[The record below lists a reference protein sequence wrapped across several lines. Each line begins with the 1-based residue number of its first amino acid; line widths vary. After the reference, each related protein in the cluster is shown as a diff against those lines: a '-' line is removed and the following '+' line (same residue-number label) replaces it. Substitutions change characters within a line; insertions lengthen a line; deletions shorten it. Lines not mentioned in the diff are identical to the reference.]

1 MTGQPAMFFAL
12 IGDVDAPPLRVAI
25 GPAPIYLD
33 MGDALTAAERT
44 RNAPGAKRLALALR
58 ELAND
63 LDALAYRIEATNRA
77 LEDAKR

>member
-1 MTGQPAMFFAL
+1 MTTQPAMFFAL
-12 IGDVDAPPLRVAI
+12 IGDVDAPPLHVAV
-25 GPAPIYLD
+25 GSTPIYLD
-33 MGDALTAAERT
+33 MGDALSAAERT

-77 LEDAKR
+77 LKEAKP